1 MFFPEAWGF
10 WVSLHS
16 AKDRDNVAMRYRGFP
31 LLIDPPIVK
40 SPVRVDKEPLFRRG
54 RFSKRVRDVR
64 AVYQHILRRG
74 DGIED
79 S

>member
-10 WVSLHS
+10 RVSLHS
-16 AKDRDNVAMRYRGFP
+16 AKDRDNVDMRYRRYS
-31 LLIDPPIVK
+31 LLIDLPIMK
-40 SPVRVDKEPLFRRG
+40 SPVWVDEEPLFRRG
-54 RFSKRVRDVR
+54 CFSKRVRDVR